1 MNDTVSA
8 LLLYVFYFVIE
19 HLFYFVYASIT
30 SLNEF
35 CDLRNPVTNDAGEE
49 NKSTEHQRYLYKI
62 I

>member
-19 HLFYFVYASIT
+19 HLFCFVYASIT

-35 CDLRNPVTNDAGEE
+35 CDLRNLVTNDAGEE
-49 NKSTEHQRYLYKI
+49 NKSTEHQR
-62 I
+62 